1 MANKKKITEQV
12 EEVKTTK
19 KAKNTEEVKTENP
32 TIDLEKQN
40 AELLELIKSMKSE
53 IDILK
58 SQQTPVIIQQ
68 NANSDL
74 TRTVKVTSLIAS
86 DYVLSTEPNGRGAIF
101 RFSGYG
107 DSKNIKFTEMQSVL
121 QIYGKQFEE
130 GFAVLEN
137 EKDYVDLGIGY
148 VYNNVLSKE
157 DFDKLLELDSDDSI
171 DTILELSDDMLEN
184 VLRIIANNI
193 INHKNYDYNKI
204 NTLQQET
211 DLEKYIKLG

>member
-1 MANKKKITEQV
+1 MANKKKTTEPVV
-12 EEVKTTK
+12 EEVKKTTTK
-19 KAKNTEEVKTENP
+19 AKTNEEKSS
-32 TIDLEKQN
+32 IDLEKQN

-74 TRTVKVTSLIAS
+74 TRTVKVTSLIAN
-86 DYVLSTEPNGRGAIF
+86 DYILSTEPNGRGAVF

-107 DSKNIKFTEMQSVL
+107 DSKNIKFVEMQSVL

-130 GFAVLEN
+130 GFAILEN
-137 EKDYVDLGIGY
+137 KKDYEDLGIGY
-148 VYNNVLSKE
+148 IYDQVLSKDE
-157 DFDKLLELDSDDSI
+157 FDKMLDLKEDSDI
-171 DTILELSDDMLEN
+171 DKILELSDDMLEN
-184 VLRIIANNI
+184 VLRIIANNV
-193 INHKNYDYNKI
+193 INHKEYDYNKI
-204 NTLQQET
+204 NKLQQET

>member
-1 MANKKKITEQV
+1 MANKKKTTEPVV
-12 EEVKTTK
+12 EEVKKTTTK
-19 KAKNTEEVKTENP
+19 TKTNEEKS

-53 IDILK
+53 IDTLK
-58 SQQTPVIIQQ
+58 SQQVPVVIQQ
-68 NANSDL
+68 NSNSDL
-74 TRTVKVTSLIAS
+74 TRTVKVISLIAN
-86 DYVLSTEPNGRGAIF
+86 DYVLSTQPNGRGAVF
-101 RFSGYG
+101 RFEGYG
-107 DSKNIKFTEMQSVL
+107 DFKNIKFTEMQSVL

-157 DFDKLLELDSDDSI
+157 DFDKLLELDSDESI
-171 DTILELSDDMLEN
+171 EKILELSDDMLEN

-204 NTLQQET
+204 NILQQET

>member
-1 MANKKKITEQV
+1 MANKKKTTEPVV
-12 EEVKTTK
+12 EEVKKTTTK
-19 KAKNTEEVKTENP
+19 AKTNEEKSS
-32 TIDLEKQN
+32 IDLEKQN

-74 TRTVKVTSLIAS
+74 TRTVKVTSLIAN
-86 DYVLSTEPNGRGAIF
+86 DYILSTEPNGRGAVF

-137 EKDYVDLGIGY
+137 KKDYEDLGIGY
-148 VYNNVLSKE
+148 VYDNILSKE
-157 DFDKLLELDSDDSI
+157 DFDKLLELDSDESI
-171 DTILELSDDMLEN
+171 EKILELSDDMLEN